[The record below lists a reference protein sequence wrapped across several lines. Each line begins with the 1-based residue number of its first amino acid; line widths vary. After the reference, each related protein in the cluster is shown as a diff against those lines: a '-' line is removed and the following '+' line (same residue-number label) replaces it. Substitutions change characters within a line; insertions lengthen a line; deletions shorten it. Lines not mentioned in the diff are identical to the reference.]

1 MYKVY
6 FWISV
11 VTCLSAQCLIGGEKA
26 KVEAADDLFL
36 QPQVLQLKIELPAA
50 SLESLKTDPKKYVRA
65 TLKEGG
71 TVFADVGLRMKGNG
85 GFQGLERKPSFT
97 LKFNE
102 FVSGEK
108 FHGQGKLFFE
118 NAHQDP
124 SYLGAALGG
133 EIFRSVNV
141 PAPRVTFARLDFDG
155 KNAGVYVISEAI
167 NREFLSQYY
176 KKSKGNLYEGANGD
190 ITDRLQKDGGDAAK
204 DQADLKALA
213 SACREQDPVQRI
225 KKVSAL
231 LDLER
236 FISFAVVEDYTWNSS
251 GYSLGRNNYR
261 VYHDPNSNLLSF
273 IPHGVEHL
281 FGNTKGALFPEW
293 KGLVTRGILA
303 TPEGQKRYKEQM
315 TKLIAGPGK
324 PETLAVRINDW
335 AGKIRPAIAKDSSG
349 DLKTFDSAVALLK
362 TRMAERAKFLEEEL
376 KKPEP
381 VAATPAK

>member
-1 MYKVY
+1 MLKSY
-6 FWISV
+6 FWIFAAICLVAGDSTGAEKNKPE
-11 VTCLSAQCLIGGEKA
+11 VT
-26 KVEAADDLFL
+26 DDLFV
-36 QPQVLQLKIELPAA
+36 QPQVLQLKLEVPTA

-65 TLKEGG
+65 TLKEGA
-71 TVFADVGLRMKGNG
+71 TVYADIGLRLKGNA
-85 GFQGLERKPSFT
+85 GFQGFERKPSFT

-124 SYLGAALGG
+124 SYLSAALGG
-133 EIFRSVNV
+133 EIFRSANV
-141 PAPRVTFARLDFDG
+141 PAPRVTFARVEFNG
-155 KNAGVYVISEAI
+155 RNVGVYVISEAI

-190 ITDRLQKDGGDAAK
+190 ITDKLEKDGGDAAK

-213 SACREQDPVQRI
+213 SACREQDPAQRM
-225 KKVSAL
+225 KKVGAL

-236 FISFAVVEDYTWNSS
+236 FIAFAAVEDLTWNTS

-273 IPHGVEHL
+273 IPHGLEHL
-281 FGNTKGALFPEW
+281 FGNTKGPLFPEW
-293 KGLVTRGILA
+293 KGLVTRAILA
-303 TPEGQKRYKEQM
+303 TPDGQKRYKEQLA
-315 TKLIAGPGK
+315 KLITGTAK
-324 PETLAVRINDW
+324 AETLATRVDDW
-335 AGKIRPAIAKDSSG
+335 AGKIRPAIAKESSA
-349 DLKTFDSAVALLK
+349 DVKAFDSAVALLK
-362 TRMAERAKFLEEEL
+362 SRIAERTKFLDEEL

-381 VAATPAK
+381 AAATPAK